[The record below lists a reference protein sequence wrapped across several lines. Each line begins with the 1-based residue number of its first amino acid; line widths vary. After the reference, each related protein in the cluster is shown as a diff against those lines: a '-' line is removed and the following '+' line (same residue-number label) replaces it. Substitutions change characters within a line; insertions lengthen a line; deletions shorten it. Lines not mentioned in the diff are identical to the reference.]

1 MRGLPVIQ
9 IYSLNVNKGLSYQI
23 KYVISKFQKNKSN
36 ENSLKILF
44 EKVLFLCIA
53 HFLLK
58 FLRQRIS
65 LSFSAL
71 WILTYVTLS
80 HFQFSTVEEEVLLK
94 KMQIFFNFKA
104 METDNIL
111 LFTYYYATKIL
122 KSISMPFRDF
132 SSQCSKRPTHSL
144 KKQ

>member
-1 MRGLPVIQ
+1 MSLLLLIQ

-71 WILTYVTLS
+71 WMLTYVTLS
-80 HFQFSTVEEEVLLK
+80 HFQFSTVEEEEVLLK

-111 LFTYYYATKIL
+111 RFTYYYATKIL
-122 KSISMPFRDF
+122 
-132 SSQCSKRPTHSL
+132 
-144 KKQ
+144 

>member
-1 MRGLPVIQ
+1 MSLLLLIQ

-71 WILTYVTLS
+71 WMLTYVTLS
-80 HFQFSTVEEEVLLK
+80 HFQFSTVE
-94 KMQIFFNFKA
+94 
-104 METDNIL
+104 
-111 LFTYYYATKIL
+111 
-122 KSISMPFRDF
+122 
-132 SSQCSKRPTHSL
+132 
-144 KKQ
+144 

>member
-71 WILTYVTLS
+71 WMLTYVTLS

-122 KSISMPFRDF
+122 KSIYMPFRDF
-132 SSQCSKRPTHSL
+132 SSQCSQRPTHSL